1 MEQLRERLNSV
12 PDPEIPVLTLNDLG
26 VIRKLEHTENG
37 YKLTITPTYSGC
49 PAVDR
54 MKDDLRAA
62 ALECGVEDIEIV
74 VSYIPAWSTE
84 WMSEDA
90 KERLKSYGIAPPKC
104 NCSSTTCSRAK
115 DQVSCPR
122 CGSENTRMISAF
134 GSTACKSLYQCNDC
148 LEPFEYFKHH

>member
-1 MEQLRERLNSV
+1 MEQLRKKLNAV

-26 VIRKLEHTENG
+26 VIRKLEQTENG
-37 YKLTITPTYSGC
+37 YRLTITPTYSGC

-54 MKDDLRAA
+54 MKDDLTAA
-62 ALECGVEDIEIV
+62 ALESGVKHFEII
-74 VSYIPAWSTE
+74 VSYTPAWSTE
-84 WMSEDA
+84 WMSKEA

-104 NCSSTTCSRAK
+104 NCNSTTCSRV
-115 DQVSCPR
+115 QTNVQCPR
-122 CGSENTRMISAF
+122 CDSANTRMISAF